1 MHTHAHTHICVHT
14 HTHIQPSQ
22 GIGIKEKVFKKRQ
35 AFKEDLK
42 EYIKSWTDQG
52 RTVEAFEMTIV
63 IFWLMNDIY
72 CK

>member
-35 AFKEDLK
+35 AFKLK